1 MTRCNFGRTW
11 SRFCATRPTVSYWL
25 AGEAPSNIINEWL
38 PQGWKKG
45 ARSEERIEG
54 NRAGKSGKS
63 TRTTKIQKNREN
75 VEPLIFCTELAL
87 KWFAIKS
94 CKSDEDCFTCKSL
107 KQLPIPHY
115 CKVDHCVRTPL
126 LDFHFFFLVMSRV
139 GIRSMINIGNNQTW
153 SRSRLIVRRRAFN
166 KEPSLFRNHS
176 HAPQSR

>member
-1 MTRCNFGRTW
+1 MGVGLKSMTRCNFGRTW

-45 ARSEERIEG
+45 TRSEEGSEKWKEKRYKKI
-54 NRAGKSGKS
+54 GKTLNLSFFVPSLLWSG
-63 TRTTKIQKNREN
+63 
-75 VEPLIFCTELAL
+75 
-87 KWFAIKS
+87 

-139 GIRSMINIGNNQTW
+139 GIHSMTNIGNNQIW
-153 SRSRLIVRRRAFN
+153 SRPRLIVRRRAFN

>member
-38 PQGWKKG
+38 PQGWKKEHDRKRELKG
-45 ARSEERIEG
+45 TGLGKVERAPEQRRYKKI
-54 NRAGKSGKS
+54 GKTLNLLYFVPSLLWSG
-63 TRTTKIQKNREN
+63 
-75 VEPLIFCTELAL
+75 
-87 KWFAIKS
+87 

-126 LDFHFFFLVMSRV
+126 LDFHFFFLIMSRV
-139 GIRSMINIGNNQTW
+139 GIRSMINIGNNQIWT
-153 SRSRLIVRRRAFN
+153 RSRLIVRRRAFN